1 MHPTHTHFPSRFLPL
16 AAALLCAM
24 PALAQHSGDIGLVV
38 EGGTIATHQIGAG
51 GIGAPQRVFT
61 ATFGDAGAPYF
72 TSNPGFDCVPG
83 TFVPGTRVGFRFA
96 APLLLWDGAAFVPTD
111 AGGPLLGERLRAA
124 FLTANATTA
133 DGPVPGFDLAVQSNG
148 GWHRHLSYTLLPA
161 TGAAVP
167 EAGVYLVSLQLY
179 STDPAVHDSPTLL
192 LVMNADADESV
203 LADAVAAAEASLAPA
218 PCDSDLNAD
227 GRVDGADLGLLLG
240 SWGGSGAADLN
251 GDGTVNGADL
261 GALLGAFGDCPGA

>member
-1 MHPTHTHFPSRFLPL
+1 M
-16 AAALLCAM
+16 
-24 PALAQHSGDIGLVV
+24 
-38 EGGTIATHQIGAG
+38 
-51 GIGAPQRVFT
+51 
-61 ATFGDAGAPYF
+61 
-72 TSNPGFDCVPG
+72 
-83 TFVPGTRVGFRFA
+83 
-96 APLLLWDGAAFVPTD
+96 
-111 AGGPLLGERLRAA
+111 
-124 FLTANATTA
+124 
-133 DGPVPGFDLAVQSNG
+133 
-148 GWHRHLSYTLLPA
+148 
-161 TGAAVP
+161 P
-167 EAGVYLVSLQLY
+167 EAGVYLASLQLY

-218 PCDSDLNAD
+218 PCDSDLKAD